1 MDKKINIVIMAG
13 GTGTRFW
20 PYSRN
25 KNPKQFLDVLNTG
38 KSLLQMTYDRF
49 IEHVP
54 KDQIWIVSNVMY
66 RELISVQIPDLPS
79 DQILLEPSKRNTA
92 PCIAY
97 AAYKIRKKD
106 PNAILV
112 ITPSDHAI
120 FKSEAFIEVIKNAVD
135 CASDNTKLLTIGI
148 EPHRPEI
155 GYGYI
160 QYSPSN
166 NTYKKVKTFTEK
178 PDIELAKKFIETGEF
193 VWNAGIFV
201 WSITAIIEAFNKY
214 QPELADLFA
223 AGYSSYGTDEEAS
236 FIETAYSQC
245 KSISIDYAIMEKAD
259 NVFTLLGDF
268 GWSDVGSWDAL
279 HELVEKDT
287 DDNVIEQTAL
297 LYNSR
302 SNYIKSKKEKLLVI
316 SDLEGYLVAD
326 FDDVL
331 LICKK
336 EDDAKFKSFV
346 NEVKATKG
354 DDFI

>member
-1 MDKKINIVIMAG
+1 
-13 GTGTRFW
+13 
-20 PYSRN
+20 
-25 KNPKQFLDVLNTG
+25 
-38 KSLLQMTYDRF
+38 
-49 IEHVP
+49 
-54 KDQIWIVSNVMY
+54 
-66 RELISVQIPDLPS
+66 
-79 DQILLEPSKRNTA
+79 
-92 PCIAY
+92 
-97 AAYKIRKKD
+97 
-106 PNAILV
+106 
-112 ITPSDHAI
+112 
-120 FKSEAFIEVIKNAVD
+120 VD
-135 CASDNTKLLTIGI
+135 CASDRTKLLTIGI
-148 EPHRPEI
+148 EPHRPET

-160 QYSPSN
+160 QYSPSS
-166 NTYKKVKTFTEK
+166 TADKKVKTFTEK
-178 PDIELAKKFIETGEF
+178 PNIELAKKFIETGEF

-201 WSITAIIEAFNKY
+201 WSIAAIIEAFDKY

-223 AGYSSYGTDEEAS
+223 AGHSSYGTDEEAS

-279 HELVEKDT
+279 HEMVEKDA

-336 EDDAKFKSFV
+336 DDAAKFKSFV

>member
-38 KSLLQMTYDRF
+38 RSLLQMTYDRF
-49 IEHVP
+49 LKYVP
-54 KDQIWIVSNVMY
+54 KDQIWIVSNLMY
-66 RELISVQIPDLPS
+66 QKLISTQIPDLPS
-79 DQILLEPSKRNTA
+79 DQILLEPSKRNTG

-106 PNAILV
+106 PDGLLV

-120 FKSEAFIEVIKNAVD
+120 FKLEAFLEAIKSAVA
-135 CASDNTKLLTIGI
+135 CAKDNTKLLTLGI
-148 EPHRPEI
+148 KPHRPEI

-166 NTYKKVKTFTEK
+166 TIDKKVKTFTEK
-178 PDIELAKKFIETGEF
+178 PDINLAKKFIETGEF

-201 WSITAIIEAFNKY
+201 WSIAAIIEAFEKY
-214 QPELADLFA
+214 QKELAALFS
-223 AGYSSYGTDEEAS
+223 AGHAYYGTEKEAS
-236 FIETAYSQC
+236 FIETVYYQC

-259 NVFTLLGDF
+259 NVFTILGDF
-268 GWSDVGSWDAL
+268 GWSDLGSWDVL
-279 HELVEKDT
+279 HDLAEKDA
-287 DDNVIEQTAL
+287 DYNVIEQTAL
-297 LYNSR
+297 LYNSH

-336 EDDAKFKSFV
+336 DDASKFKSFV
-346 NEVKATKG
+346 NDVKATKG
-354 DDFI
+354 DNFI